1 MARIIVN
8 HDFSYEMLMT
18 SALLIDQ
25 INNAI
30 VTTNKML
37 SEIDSIGLSTC
48 DLGGL
53 TFKGLSEVGQDLQRA
68 ISHAD
73 LVQAS
78 VKEMEQKLQALIVA
92 PPPKSHSDAF
102 K

>member
-37 SEIDSIGLSTC
+37 SEIDSIGLSR
-48 DLGGL
+48 
-53 TFKGLSEVGQDLQRA
+53 V
-68 ISHAD
+68 I
-73 LVQAS
+73 
-78 VKEMEQKLQALIVA
+78 
-92 PPPKSHSDAF
+92 
-102 K
+102 